1 MQQPLVSIIVPIYNV
16 EKFLRQCLDSIVNQT
31 YSNLEII
38 LVDDGSPDNCGAI
51 CDEYAAKDDRIA
63 VIHKENEGVSAAR
76 NDGIER
82 ATGEWVMFVDPDDW
96 LEIDCCSEVMK
107 KVKKIDAE
115 LIYFQRYVNYEDG
128 KLLKKFPPIG
138 SRQLSRDDLQT
149 LQFDALADYVVS
161 FGFESTAPWSKF
173 YRRSFLIKNSC
184 RFPLQIKRRQ
194 DVLFNLYCLEYLE
207 KAYYYDY
214 AGYHYRQ
221 NDNSIC
227 CRFNRNMLDI
237 LLAFYT
243 EAEEFVIKYHQG
255 NQCYERMLGVLAIKL
270 QGDLRNTMFFNA
282 VGFMPVNEYLNYM
295 EAFYANPVI
304 KKYLDKPNVSDFR
317 TFGEKIL
324 YILISRQHVY
334 IYYYLCA
341 SVKLFKSLIKFIKK
355 AL

>member
-1 MQQPLVSIIVPIYNV
+1 M
-16 EKFLRQCLDSIVNQT
+16 
-31 YSNLEII
+31 
-38 LVDDGSPDNCGAI
+38 
-51 CDEYAAKDDRIA
+51 
-63 VIHKENEGVSAAR
+63 
-76 NDGIER
+76 
-82 ATGEWVMFVDPDDW
+82 
-96 LEIDCCSEVMK
+96 
-107 KVKKIDAE
+107 
-115 LIYFQRYVNYEDG
+115 NYEDG

-138 SRQLSRDDLQT
+138 SRQLSRDDLRT

-194 DVLFNLYCLEYLE
+194 DVLF
-207 KAYYYDY
+207 
-214 AGYHYRQ
+214 
-221 NDNSIC
+221 DNSIC
-227 CRFNRNMLDI
+227 FRFNRNMLVI
-237 LLAFYT
+237 LLALYN